1 MLNRDLSLLKAL
13 EAKGIDVFYLEEW
26 AEVRLEEL
34 PESTHT
40 YSWEHDI
47 FYAWFV
53 LQHFRGYIPFIT
65 RVSNSHNVSFLKQL
79 R

>member
-1 MLNRDLSLLKAL
+1 MN
-13 EAKGIDVFYLEEW
+13 W
-26 AEVRLEEL
+26 ARATSSRQRGGLI
-34 PESTHT
+34 
-40 YSWEHDI
+40 SWEHDI

-65 RVSNSHNVSFLKQL
+65 RVSNSHDVSFLKQL